1 MIDFRRF
8 QNKAKILCMSQHYL
22 LFSRRP
28 GIIWMD
34 DTCTPQTTRT
44 NHEPRWQIYTT
55 LGPYPKHGW
64 QTATPCQLEY
74 PPMMRETEKPA
85 SAASAAKNCFLQRL
99 RCKTCKKPAKPA
111 KTCFC
116 RFCRFFAALAGFCRF
131 FGFRDHRRIFKLTGG
146 SRLPPMFWTR
156 SERCVYLSSGFM
168 VCARRVWCTGIIH
181 SSDIWSSAK

>member
-1 MIDFRRF
+1 MIDLRRF

-74 PPMMRETEKPA
+74 PPMMRETEEPA
-85 SAASAAKNCFLQRL
+85 SAASAAKNLFLQRL
-99 RCKTCKKPAKPA
+99 RVFCSGAAKPA
-111 KTCFC
+111 RNMQNLQKPSFC
-116 RFCRFFAALAGFCRF
+116 SACSASAAKNPQALQKPVFCSACSACGFCRF
-131 FGFRDHRRIFKLTGG
+131 FGFD
-146 SRLPPMFWTR
+146 
-156 SERCVYLSSGFM
+156 
-168 VCARRVWCTGIIH
+168 A
-181 SSDIWSSAK
+181 SSAGIQVDRG